1 MIPKLEILK
10 TKTKTKILNKVT
22 ANKKV
27 DTVVANN
34 IKILKKQM
42 ISRKWMK
49 YQKVIGD

>member
-10 TKTKTKILNKVT
+10 TKIKTKILNKVT